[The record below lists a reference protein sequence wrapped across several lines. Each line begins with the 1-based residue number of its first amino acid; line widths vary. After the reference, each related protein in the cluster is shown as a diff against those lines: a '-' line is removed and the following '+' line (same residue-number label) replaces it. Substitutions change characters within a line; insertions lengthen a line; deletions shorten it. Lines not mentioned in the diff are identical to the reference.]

1 MAERINMQERT
12 KEDILR
18 AFNSLI
24 EATDFDKITV
34 QMIIDEAGIGRTTFY
49 RYFKDK
55 YDVMNYNYE
64 RYLQEY
70 LMTGKV
76 QTFEDFFNIM
86 TAEGTEFFRHIRK
99 VFDSNGANS
108 FMNYLYEAS
117 FYAVQMILAM
127 RGKTELTPTE
137 YLQYSY
143 LCHGI
148 PHLYKTWVQGDYPG
162 LTSEE
167 AAKAIYD
174 LLPAEIQGNLWETA
188 HNRQ

>member
-86 TAEGTEFFRHIRK
+86 TAELH
-99 VFDSNGANS
+99 
-108 FMNYLYEAS
+108 
-117 FYAVQMILAM
+117 
-127 RGKTELTPTE
+127 ELP
-137 YLQYSY
+137 L
-143 LCHGI
+143 
-148 PHLYKTWVQGDYPG
+148 
-162 LTSEE
+162 
-167 AAKAIYD
+167 
-174 LLPAEIQGNLWETA
+174 
-188 HNRQ
+188 

>member
-70 LMTGKV
+70 L
-76 QTFEDFFNIM
+76 
-86 TAEGTEFFRHIRK
+86 
-99 VFDSNGANS
+99 
-108 FMNYLYEAS
+108 
-117 FYAVQMILAM
+117 
-127 RGKTELTPTE
+127 
-137 YLQYSY
+137 
-143 LCHGI
+143 I
-148 PHLYKTWVQGDYPG
+148 PARSRRSR
-162 LTSEE
+162 TSS
-167 AAKAIYD
+167 
-174 LLPAEIQGNLWETA
+174 TS
-188 HNRQ
+188 

>member
-108 FMNYLYEAS
+108 FMNYLYEA
-117 FYAVQMILAM
+117 A
-127 RGKTELTPTE
+127 E

-174 LLPAEIQGNLWETA
+174 LLPAEIQGNLWEL
-188 HNRQ
+188 